1 MREDRDKAM
10 FQCLSQTNDFCII
23 AIPLEIQKI
32 MQNYNRWNIILG
44 WLTFLIALVT
54 YILTLEPT
62 VSWWDCGE
70 FIACS
75 YKLLVG
81 HPPGAPLFLIVGRVA
96 SLFTA
101 DPERVAYSINMVSAL
116 VSAFTI
122 MFLFWTITHLAKK
135 IMIAKENY
143 SLENTILVLGS
154 GLVGALAYAFS
165 DTFWFSAVEGEV
177 YASSSLFT
185 AAVFWAILKWENVA
199 HEKHADRWL
208 ILIAYLMGLSIG
220 VHLLNLLAVPAIVLV
235 YYFKKYE
242 VSRIGLIKAIG
253 VSILIIAG
261 LMFGIIQGVVLLA
274 TKAELLFVNGLG
286 FGFNT
291 GTVVYFSLLFGGLAY
306 GIYYSYRKRIVL
318 WNTIYTALMV
328 ILIGYSSYALIYVRS
343 EANPPMD
350 MNNPENV
357 FSLLS
362 YLNREQY
369 GATPLVTGHYYSDD
383 LKISKEGYTV
393 INYKK
398 PVYKK
403 DTVNEKYVITHR
415 KPEVVYDSG
424 KKLFP
429 RMYST
434 DQNHI
439 KAYQQWGGVEEGEAV
454 KKGNDIRFFIS
465 YQLGHMYFRYLMWNF
480 TGKQNDTQNHGS
492 LVNGNWISG
501 IKFIDEMRLGDQDL
515 LPDKYKNDKSRNQY
529 YFLPFLLGLLGLL
542 FHLSKDVKNFWV
554 SMFLFF
560 FTGIAIVI
568 YLNQTP
574 MQPRER
580 DYAYAGSFYA
590 FSIWIGLGVLA
601 VYDSFKKYAKTNLT
615 IGLIVALILLIVPGL
630 MAKENWADH
639 DRSDRY
645 TARDI
650 AKNYLASCEENAILF
665 TNGDNDTYP
674 LWYVQEVEGFRTDVR
689 VVNLMLINSEWNIN
703 QIMTKIYESDVL
715 PMSLSME
722 NYIDGT
728 NQSFYVIQDPR
739 KLKLKT
745 LLTGVETKNK
755 LFYQKTIRGDEVT
768 VIPSNRL
775 VLPVDSA
782 KVVSNG
788 TVSVENAGEIVPEI
802 DWTIAQG
809 QKIKSNL
816 VELDI
821 LGNFEWNRPIYFV
834 TGGND
839 GALNLE
845 DYFQLEGLAYRLVP
859 IKTPGRGFFDY
870 GRIDTDIL
878 HENLMN
884 KFTWGGME
892 TEDVHLD
899 YYNKRTFSVI
909 QFRKKYVRLAGSWLE
924 NGDTIKAEQVL
935 DRCMELSPNSQLPY
949 DYYISGLSYP
959 NSSGKIVKQIGVI
972 ETYYKCGAIDKANDI
987 LLEYL
992 GILQQDL
999 LYYEALSVGQKP
1011 RFNNEF
1017 YQSRGVFEELLDL
1030 AERYDQNSLLTSIGA
1045 KLN

>member
-1 MREDRDKAM
+1 MQVDKNKGVN
-10 FQCLSQTNDFCII
+10 QCLPWFNDFRII
-23 AIPLEIQKI
+23 AILFEIFKN

-44 WLTFLIALVT
+44 WSTFLIALIT
-54 YILTLEPT
+54 YILTLEPS

-81 HPPGAPLFLIVGRVA
+81 HPPGAPLFLIIGRIA
-96 SLFTA
+96 SLFTS
-101 DPERVAYSINMVSAL
+101 DPERVAYSINMISAL

-122 MFLFWTITHLAKK
+122 LFLFWTITYLAKK
-135 IMIAKENY
+135 IMIVKENY
-143 SLENTILVLGS
+143 SLENIILVMGS

-185 AAVFWAILKWENVA
+185 AAVFWAILKWENIA
-199 HEKHADRWL
+199 HEKYSDRWL

-220 VHLLNLLAVPAIVLV
+220 VHLLNLLAIPAIVLV
-235 YYFKKYE
+235 YYFKKFE
-242 VSRIGLIKAIG
+242 VSRSGLIKAIS
-253 VSILIIAG
+253 VSILIIAI
-261 LMFGIIQGVVLLA
+261 LLFGIIQGVILAA
-274 TKAELLFVNGLG
+274 TKMELLFVNELG
-286 FGFNT
+286 FGFNS
-291 GTVVYFSLLFGGLAY
+291 GVIVYFLLLIGGLIF
-306 GIYYSYRKRIVL
+306 GIYFTYRKRIVL
-318 WNTIYTALMV
+318 WNSVLTALAV

-343 EANPPMD
+343 LANPPMD

-369 GATPLVTGHYYSDD
+369 GQRPLVFGHYYSDD
-383 LKISKEGYTV
+383 IKRTKEGYAIIEDT
-393 INYKK
+393 K

-403 DTVNEKYVITHR
+403 DTLTKRYEIVDRKQEVKY
-415 KPEVVYDSG
+415 ESG

-434 DQNHI
+434 DPGHI
-439 KAYQQWGGVEEGEAV
+439 KAYKQWGSVEEGEAM

-465 YQLGHMYFRYLMWNF
+465 YQLGHMYFRYFMWNF
-480 TGKQNDTQNHGS
+480 AGKQNDTQNHGS
-492 LVNGNWISG
+492 LVNGNWLSG
-501 IKFIDEMRLGDQDL
+501 IKFLDEMRLGDQDL
-515 LPDKYKNDKSRNQY
+515 LPDKYKNDESRNRY

-601 VYDSFKKYAKTNLT
+601 VYDSIKNYIKTNFAR
-615 IGLIVALILLIVPGL
+615 GLIVMLVLLIVPGL
-630 MAKENWADH
+630 MARENWADH
-639 DRSDRY
+639 DRSDRF

-650 AKNYLASCEENAILF
+650 AKNYLSSCEENAILF

-689 VVNLMLINSEWNIN
+689 VVNLMLINSEWNIQ
-703 QIMTKIYESDVL
+703 QIMTKVYESDAL
-715 PMSLSME
+715 PMSLGME
-722 NYIDGT
+722 NYKDGMNT
-728 NQSFYVIQDPR
+728 SFYIIEDPR

-745 LLTGVETKNK
+745 LLKGVKTNNK
-755 LFYQKTIRGDEVT
+755 LFYQKTMRGDEVM

-775 VLPVDSA
+775 VLPVDKA
-782 KVVSNG
+782 QVISNG
-788 TVSVENAGEIVPEI
+788 TVKKENADDIVDEI
-802 DWTIAQG
+802 DWTISQG
-809 QKIKSNL
+809 QKIKGNL

-821 LGNFEWNRPIYFV
+821 LGNFEWDRPVYFV
-834 TGGND
+834 AGGND

-845 DYFQLEGLAYRLVP
+845 DYFQLEGLTYRLVP
-859 IKTPGRGFFDY
+859 IQTPGRGFFNY
-870 GRIDTDIL
+870 GRIDTEIL

-884 KFTWGGME
+884 QFSWGGME
-892 TEDVHLD
+892 SEKVNLD

-909 QFRKKYVRLAGSWLE
+909 QFRKKYVRLAEAWLE
-924 NGDTIKAEQVL
+924 DGDSIKAEEVL

-959 NSSGKIVKQIGVI
+959 DGSGKIVHQTGVI
-972 ETYYKCGAIDKANDI
+972 EAYYRCGAVEKANRL
-987 LLEYL
+987 LLEYI

-999 LYYEALSVGQKP
+999 LYYEALSLVQRP

-1017 YQSRGVFEELLDL
+1017 YQSRGIFDELLQL
-1030 AERYDQNSLLTSIGA
+1030 ARKYGQDKLLTSLGA
-1045 KLN
+1045 